1 LVFQNLIS
9 EAIGASVL
17 LEFDDLYVPPPMSFD
32 QASRASSRDRL
43 ESFASIDRPVLPLS
57 QGFTAGGFVYI
68 AVAGVMPDLHA
79 QGTSALITLQQVL
92 SMLAGMGVALA
103 ISLWE

>member
-1 LVFQNLIS
+1 
-9 EAIGASVL
+9 
-17 LEFDDLYVPPPMSFD
+17 
-32 QASRASSRDRL
+32 
-43 ESFASIDRPVLPLS
+43 
-57 QGFTAGGFVYI
+57 VYI
-68 AVAGVMPDLHA
+68 AVAGVMPDMHA